1 MEHVRSLLC
10 SFYVIVCGRTNI
22 QHVTMAGKTKDM
34 SQIKQL
40 LLLKKEGVSNR
51 KAAEI
56 VGINKETAN
65 NYVRKA
71 LADRLG
77 IDGLLKLDDPVL
89 EHRLKGGNPAY
100 TDSRFEVFKELLPYL
115 QEEMRRKH
123 VTLKLLWEEYV
134 EEHPDDHYSLTQF
147 RFHYSQNTEAK
158 KESPSTVLVVAVT
171 NSPKQDFNRC
181 KSVIYK
187 SLSRDTKSARDKNGT
202 KPRKN
207 KVKNTLPEISLVE
220 YLCFVCKG
228 TNLSLEKRGEIP
240 ISLIHNSFSYHCT
253 PNVVIASDFDLKQH
267 DLRKLGVKFC
277 FALCWTFA
285 KTRTGN
291 RTKDLPPLLSNTW
304 FWECLNDRHLK
315 MLNFK

>member
-1 MEHVRSLLC
+1 MSTRIKKTEHVRSLLC

-100 TDSRFEVFKELLPYL
+100 TVQGTASIPPGGD
-115 QEEMRRKH
+115 
-123 VTLKLLWEEYV
+123 
-134 EEHPDDHYSLTQF
+134 
-147 RFHYSQNTEAK
+147 EA
-158 KESPSTVLVVAVT
+158 
-171 NSPKQDFNRC
+171 Q
-181 KSVIYK
+181 
-187 SLSRDTKSARDKNGT
+187 ARDAEAPVGGIRGGASRR
-202 KPRKN
+202 PLQPHP
-207 KVKNTLPEISLVE
+207 VP
-220 YLCFVCKG
+220 
-228 TNLSLEKRGEIP
+228 LSLQPEHRGEE
-240 ISLIHNSFSYHCT
+240 
-253 PNVVIASDFDLKQH
+253 
-267 DLRKLGVKFC
+267 GVSIDRSGGHAHGRRE
-277 FALCWTFA
+277 AL
-285 KTRTGN
+285 
-291 RTKDLPPLLSNTW
+291 P
-304 FWECLNDRHLK
+304 
-315 MLNFK
+315 

>member
-1 MEHVRSLLC
+1 
-10 SFYVIVCGRTNI
+10 
-22 QHVTMAGKTKDM
+22 MAGKTKDM

-158 KESPSTVLVVAVT
+158 KESPSTVLAGTCARAVR
-171 NSPKQDFNRC
+171 S
-181 KSVIYK
+181 S
-187 SLSRDTKSARDKNGT
+187 SLTSRVTRWGTSTWRRARWCNARLLLQHFPQATTASCSSSRHSAR
-202 KPRKN
+202 R
-207 KVKNTLPEISLVE
+207 TL
-220 YLCFVCKG
+220 
-228 TNLSLEKRGEIP
+228 
-240 ISLIHNSFSYHCT
+240 CT
-253 PNVVIASDFDLKQH
+253 PSHSA
-267 DLRKLGVKFC
+267 
-277 FALCWTFA
+277 
-285 KTRTGN
+285 
-291 RTKDLPPLLSNTW
+291 
-304 FWECLNDRHLK
+304 
-315 MLNFK
+315 